1 MIKANGISI
10 SLVVAATIF
19 SAASVTASDLGT
31 IQVESS
37 TIDVKTGTKT
47 EVSNVD
53 IIDEEAIKTVGPKNL
68 VDILKTVPGMTSVSR
83 AGEMMQIRFRGVGQQ
98 QYMGE
103 NPGVAIIVDG
113 VPVMAK
119 AGGIRINIADIKS
132 IKIIKGSASYLYGDG
147 ALSGALIITTKK
159 PKGKN
164 ESIVSAEIGSYGYQE
179 YTAGTT
185 QSTENFAIN
194 LNASKRTSD
203 GYWTDAE
210 LWTKS
215 FNGKLSYYVDDTSDI
230 TLGVDITEKFDQGG
244 SRSVVGG
251 VTEAETNPKGEPN
264 TEYTK
269 DSGIDLNKYFLSYS
283 KDFGN
288 KNLMVTAYSYQ
299 DLYDDTSNPQDLDND
314 PTTQNVYVKH
324 SNTDLKQ
331 KGIKSEF
338 TIDADNIASLIGLE
352 FGKRDYENK
361 SETLSDYSDV
371 NSRTGALENYYKCET
386 SHTNSK
392 EEVLA
397 LYGELKYNITSK
409 FTTTVNARYNVQKKE
424 YITDSYNYDGTTWS
438 NSIESKEHTFKN
450 SAYRLG
456 GTYNLIPAATIF
468 AGVSTGFQNPE
479 VEDLVITPSMKEQT
493 SVNYE
498 IGTRGNQTVLDNN
511 LNYEVSIFQLDNK
524 DIIGPVDGTY
534 AFRTPKD
541 NIGDSRS
548 RGLELSLKSDQAK
561 VLSFNLA
568 YTYLD
573 VKYTKHNPFL
583 VDLGSRGADYY
594 VDIVGKILPR
604 VSKHT
609 VDLFVNYK
617 ATDKLKFIAEVYAKS
632 SYYADES
639 NLVKMDGYTLLNIQA
654 RYDTKLFGNSLECF
668 VKVDN
673 ALDNQYYRAAFLHS
687 DKRGAADGGTD
698 DMISAEDASITVDPG
713 RVFYAGIAYRF

>member
-1 MIKANGISI
+1 MKTKNF
-10 SLVVAATIF
+10 SLVTTLLLSSLNLNV
-19 SAASVTASDLGT
+19 SASEDLGLVT
-31 IQVESS
+31 VESS
-37 TIDVKTGTKT
+37 TINVKTDKKT

-53 IIDEEAIKTVGPKNL
+53 IIDEETIKTVGPKNL
-68 VDILKTVPGMTSVSR
+68 VDILKTVPGMTSVER

-119 AGGIRINIADIKS
+119 SGGLRINMADIKS
-132 IKIIKGSASYLYGDG
+132 IKIVKGSASYLYGDG
-147 ALSGALIITTKK
+147 ALAGALIITTKK

-164 ESIVSAEIGSYGYQE
+164 ESMVSAEIGSYGYQE
-179 YTAGTT
+179 YTAGTI
-185 QSTENFAIN
+185 QGTENFAIN
-194 LNASKRTSD
+194 LNASKRSSD
-203 GYWTDAE
+203 GYWREAE
-210 LWTKS
+210 LWTQS
-215 FNGKLSYYVDDTSDI
+215 FNGKFSYYVDDTSDI
-230 TLGVDITEKFDQGG
+230 TLGVDLTEKFDQGG

-264 TEYTK
+264 SGYTK
-269 DSGIDLNKYFLSYS
+269 DSAIDLNKYFLTYS

-288 KNLMVTAYSYQ
+288 KNLMVTAYNYQ

-324 SNTDLKQ
+324 SNTDLNQ

-338 TIDADNIASLIGLE
+338 TIDSDNIASLIGLE

-361 SETLSDYSDV
+361 SQTLADYS
-371 NSRTGALENYYKCET
+371 AWNYYTKSNDNYYEGET

-392 EEVLA
+392 EDIQA

-409 FTTTVNARYNVQKKE
+409 LTTTINARYNIQKKE
-424 YITDSYNYDGTTWS
+424 YITQKYGYDGTTWS
-438 NSIESKEHTFKN
+438 NSTESVSHTYRN
-450 SAYRLG
+450 TAYRAG
-456 GTYNLIPAATIF
+456 ATYSLSSNNTLFTS
-468 AGVSTGFQNPE
+468 VSTGFQNPE
-479 VEDLVITPSMKEQT
+479 VRDLVINPSLKEQT
-493 SVNYE
+493 SINYE
-498 IGTRGNQTVLDNN
+498 IGARGREAISDNN
-511 LNYEVSIFQLDNK
+511 FNYEVSIFQLDNK
-524 DIIGPVDGTY
+524 DIIGPVDGSY
-534 AFRTPKD
+534 AFSEFKD

-548 RGLELSLKSDQAK
+548 RGLELSLNSNQAK
-561 VLSFNLA
+561 ILSFNLA

-573 VKYTKHNPFL
+573 VTYTKHNPFL
-583 VDLGSRGADYY
+583 VNLGSRGADYY
-594 VDIVGKILPR
+594 VDIVGKTLPR

-639 NLVKMDGYTLLNIQA
+639 NLVKMDGYTLLNLQA
-654 RYDTKLFGNSLECF
+654 RYNTKFFGNNLECF

-673 ALDNQYYRAAFLHS
+673 ALDKQYYRAVFLNS

-698 DMISAEDASITVDPG
+698 DIINGEDASITVDPG
-713 RVFYAGIAYRF
+713 RVFYAGVNYRF